1 MSQVQAKKI
10 SQELNLLKIKLGLNI
25 PTNFRQEI
33 KEYLEQQ
40 LGGNVLSPDPKKAS
54 KELIEGILRK
64 FVKLSN
70 EIFFNLEIKK
80 KLEKNQEIT
89 LEDIE
94 WQLERIKT
102 FELWLRKQMEGY
114 LILKTHYYRQRKQT
128 HQAKSEEYKKMVENC
143 QKSLNFVRQE
153 RKEIMQEVED
163 KKKESKELAQKIIK
177 DLKAERKIKEKG
189 LVQAYEEWANDP
201 EEWTNEEEAWA
212 DE

>member
-40 LGGNVLSPDPKKAS
+40 LGNVLSPDPKKAS

-177 DLKAERKIKEKG
+177 DLKADRKIKEKG